1 LHHSK
6 QENKSRGF
14 LAQLVQSIW
23 FTPRGSGVR
32 IPQDPQK
39 RKRNL
44 SKKFGFLAQLVQSIW
59 FTPRGS
65 GVRIPQDPQ
74 RSLKE
79 LGDFFVFMIFYPIHR
94 LSKHFNHYFKSLI
107 LIIIF
112 QFKGRI
118 LGVSFFSEVSFPI

>member
-1 LHHSK
+1 MHHSK

-74 RSLKE
+74 KISQISGR
-79 LGDFFVFMIFYPIHR
+79 FF
-94 LSKHFNHYFKSLI
+94 YFI
-107 LIIIF
+107 LTTSPL
-112 QFKGRI
+112 FKNLFTLFHPYQINNKI
-118 LGVSFFSEVSFPI
+118 LHVNFWRCQGIALL

>member
-1 LHHSK
+1 MHHSK

-74 RSLKE
+74 KISQISGR
-79 LGDFFVFMIFYPIHR
+79 FFYFILTTSP
-94 LSKHFNHYFKSLI
+94 LSKNLFTLFHPYQINNKI
-107 LIIIF
+107 LHVNFWRWQGIA
-112 QFKGRI
+112 
-118 LGVSFFSEVSFPI
+118 LL

>member
-1 LHHSK
+1 MHHSK

-44 SKKFGFLAQLVQSIW
+44 SKKFGFLAQLVQSNW

-74 RSLKE
+74 KISQISGRFFYFIPKQFIKLLLHFSDQAQK
-79 LGDFFVFMIFYPIHR
+79 LGTKQKVG
-94 LSKHFNHYFKSLI
+94 LI
-107 LIIIF
+107 
-112 QFKGRI
+112 
-118 LGVSFFSEVSFPI
+118 